1 MKAIGGTLSRE
12 KRNLKT
18 LNIVFLVL
26 MVLNLFPFFL
36 VLMNSFKS
44 SFEIAK
50 SILNFPEHI
59 GLDNYIKAWKTLEFP
74 KAFLN
79 TLIVTVIGNAGLIVF
94 GTMTGYW
101 ITRSRTHLF
110 NKLFFWL
117 LLASMAVPFEALMVP
132 MMKVT
137 RVAHLNGSL
146 WGLGVSYWG
155 LGAAMVVFLTSGAV
169 KSIPY
174 ELEEAARIDGC
185 TRFAT
190 FWRVVFPLLRNTV
203 ATFTVLNV
211 FWLWNDYLMPQL
223 MLGRTSELYTIQL
236 AMRSLFLEYYAM
248 WDVAL
253 AALILS
259 LMPILIFFFIGQR
272 YMVSGI
278 VTGAIKG

>member
-1 MKAIGGTLSRE
+1 MKAARSSLSGE
-12 KRNLKT
+12 KRSLRT
-18 LNIVFLVL
+18 LNLVFLIL
-26 MVLNLFPFFL
+26 MILNLFPFFL
-36 VLMNSFKS
+36 ALMNSFKS
-44 SFEIAK
+44 SMEIAK
-50 SILNFPEHI
+50 SILSFPAHI
-59 GLDNYIKAWKTLEFP
+59 GLENYAKAWKALEFP
-74 KAFLN
+74 KVFLN
-79 TLIVTVIGNAGLIVF
+79 TLIITVIGNAGLIVF

-101 ITRSRTHLF
+101 ITRFRTRFNRILF
-110 NKLFFWL
+110 LL

-132 MMKVT
+132 MMRVT
-137 RVAHLNGSL
+137 RAAQLNGSL

-174 ELEEAARIDGC
+174 ELEEAACIDGC
-185 TRFAT
+185 TKFTT
-190 FWRVVFPLLRNTV
+190 FWRVVFPLLKNTV

-253 AALILS
+253 AALVLS
-259 LMPILIFFFIGQR
+259 LLPILIFFLIGQR
-272 YMVSGI
+272 YIVSGI
-278 VTGAIKG
+278 VTGAVKG